1 MYVVNVHCITSF
13 FCKILQSRITKI
25 DTSFDQMY
33 LIDTSF
39 DQMYLIDTSFD
50 QMYLIAD
57 RFNQRENNC
66 PIKVIVLLR
75 SVQSK

>member
-13 FCKILQSRITKI
+13 FCKILQSRITK
-25 DTSFDQMY
+25 
-33 LIDTSF
+33 IDTSF